1 MFAGRVERTKG
12 VFDVV
17 EMARLLERKHP
28 GRFRFDICGD
38 GSALEALRLCIRD
51 LGLGGAVGLHGRLN
65 RAELTARY
73 GVAHLVIVPTR
84 SDFVEGLAMVAA
96 EAVLA
101 GRPVLANPVVPAC
114 EVLGDAAIAARTND
128 VGDYVDKIE
137 RLATEREAYE
147 RAVAACPAAAAQ
159 FADRSNSL
167 EAALGRMLEALR
179 PGLRRRG
186 AT

>member
-1 MFAGRVERTKG
+1 
-12 VFDVV
+12 
-17 EMARLLERKHP
+17 
-28 GRFRFDICGD
+28 
-38 GSALEALRLCIRD
+38 
-51 LGLGGAVGLHGRLN
+51 
-65 RAELTARY
+65 
-73 GVAHLVIVPTR
+73 
-84 SDFVEGLAMVAA
+84 MVAA

-137 RLATEREAYE
+137 QLATERETYE
-147 RAVAACPAAAAQ
+147 RAVAACSAAAAQ